1 MKLQSNLALIVILA
15 VPASWAQV
23 HRESANGD
31 EVQAR
36 RGTLQAGGS
45 TERKVPQIPLLGSA
59 IRTIRGVYQPEKV
72 QDGEKLPAVC
82 VFTFS
87 LRRDETALQA
97 NARSA
102 VRVNPDGGCE
112 ADFEVGQPPRE
123 LIDWAA
129 SLRERPLE
137 SQTVRTESKEQD
149 SEQAIEASNS
159 ERLLDYG
166 PPGFTQS
173 AGYQT
178 SWFVDPVGIVVNS
191 VYTQTTWWWYAP
203 DTCVVPQSGQYQRT
217 WFSPSGWS
225 LGYENWINGATCSY
239 TASYATN
246 IFVNNGFPLCFG
258 GTVYAYYWPAA
269 VWGGWDGTLTG
280 QFAWSLTGP
289 SCINLLTPQF
299 QLVRTL

>member
-1 MKLQSNLALIVILA
+1 MKLQSSLALIVILA

-59 IRTIRGVYQPEKV
+59 IRTLRGVYQPEKV

-97 NARSA
+97 NAKSA
-102 VRVNPDGGCE
+102 VRVNPDGSCE

-137 SQTVRTESKEQD
+137 SQTVRTEPKGQD

-203 DTCVVPQSGQYQRT
+203 DTCVVPQSAQYQRT